1 MPTSSLKDLVRN
13 PLGIV
18 ALFISLIYGVAS
30 LLLGATA
37 SYLPPDERMWLIK
50 FVIFFPLAVLWV
62 FYLLVTRHHG
72 KLYAPGDFKTDNS
85 FLRTLSTE
93 EVELKRKSEATEALP
108 ETEVQSIVPLNE
120 QADVMPLAPEVSQ
133 PPSIVAKTRTIDAS
147 ASPPSFRQFLEEV
160 RRTEIAVIEKLEK
173 EFGQP
178 ATRNVEISKPGVSFD
193 AFFPGGLKAT
203 FVEVKLVARP
213 MNSPNIIDK
222 VLYSAMLADRS
233 LNGRFKLILVVV
245 YSFSK
250 DELPLMER
258 MLRLRVEKCPAEI
271 DLRLLAYE
279 DVIA

>member
-13 PLGIV
+13 PLGTV

-37 SYLPPDERMWLIK
+37 SYLPPDERIWLIK
-50 FVIFFPLAVLWV
+50 FVIFFPLVVLWV
-62 FYLLVTRHHG
+62 LYL
-72 KLYAPGDFKTDNS
+72 Y
-85 FLRTLSTE
+85 
-93 EVELKRKSEATEALP
+93 
-108 ETEVQSIVPLNE
+108 
-120 QADVMPLAPEVSQ
+120 
-133 PPSIVAKTRTIDAS
+133 
-147 ASPPSFRQFLEEV
+147 
-160 RRTEIAVIEKLEK
+160 
-173 EFGQP
+173 
-178 ATRNVEISKPGVSFD
+178 
-193 AFFPGGLKAT
+193 
-203 FVEVKLVARP
+203 
-213 MNSPNIIDK
+213 K

-271 DLRLLAYE
+271 DLHFLAYE